1 MSDCEREKIA
11 RELCSIVARQLGKH
25 CIQALSYKHGWEKY
39 QIHAAIAE
47 INSACGCIFAEHLS
61 EWIVDSLESAH
72 ERDVDGD
79 EDADEFSQMLS
90 RILQGRVGLAGELA
104 AKEVVKLVSGGVN

>member
-1 MSDCEREKIA
+1 MDDMKREQVA
-11 RELCSIVARQLGKH
+11 RELCSLVARQLGKH
-25 CIQALSYKHGWEKY
+25 CIQALAYKHGWEKY

-47 INSACGCIFAEHLS
+47 INSACGCIFGEHLS
-61 EWIVDSLESAH
+61 EWIVHSLESAH

-79 EDADEFSQMLS
+79 EDADEFSQMIA